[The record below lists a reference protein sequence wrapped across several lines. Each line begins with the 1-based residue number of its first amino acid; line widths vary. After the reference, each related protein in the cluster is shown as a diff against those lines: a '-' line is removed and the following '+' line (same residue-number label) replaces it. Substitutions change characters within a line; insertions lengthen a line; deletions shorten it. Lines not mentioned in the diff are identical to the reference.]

1 MRTLTRALV
10 PTLAC
15 ALTFGLTMVPLSAE
29 ARMSAPPSAS
39 AAAPVAASCP
49 LSFQFGSYAMGIDAG
64 ALSRIDALLARDRG
78 VVQVERQRQ
87 GREGEVTLCV
97 QTRRA
102 GDVRRI
108 AQAARRLVPASPRG
122 PVSAHSPTRPLWE
135 VHRRSM
141 GQ

>member
-1 MRTLTRALV
+1 MRTLTKALV

-15 ALTFGLTMVPLSAE
+15 ALTLMAASAE
-29 ARMSAPPSAS
+29 ARMSAPSSAP
-39 AAAPVAASCP
+39 AAAPVAAPCP

-78 VVQVERQRQ
+78 VVQVDRQRQ

-122 PVSAHSPTRPLWE
+122 PVSAHSSTRLLWE